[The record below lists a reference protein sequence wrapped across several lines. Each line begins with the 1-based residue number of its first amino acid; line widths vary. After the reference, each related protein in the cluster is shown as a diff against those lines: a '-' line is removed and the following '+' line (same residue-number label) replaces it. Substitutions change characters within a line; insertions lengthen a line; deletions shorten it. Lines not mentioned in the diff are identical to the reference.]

1 MSKII
6 PIIQII
12 VSTLLIVAILLQQKG
27 TGLGGAF
34 GGSGEVFQTKRGLE
48 KSLFIST
55 IILSIIFLGTAL
67 ANIIL

>member
-55 IILSIIFLGTAL
+55 IILSIIFLGTAMV
-67 ANIIL
+67 NIIL